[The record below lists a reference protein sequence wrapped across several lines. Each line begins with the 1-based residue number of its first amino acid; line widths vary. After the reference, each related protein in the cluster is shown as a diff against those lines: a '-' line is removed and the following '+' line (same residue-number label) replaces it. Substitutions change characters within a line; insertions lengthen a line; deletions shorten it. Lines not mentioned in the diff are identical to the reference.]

1 MYISPHHVLLTL
13 FQYPEGLREY
23 EYIPNF
29 VVRGLHYD
37 VQKVRGLTFL
47 LCSCDV
53 SNVMPNCCL
62 TNV

>member
-1 MYISPHHVLLTL
+1 MLGMYISPYHVLLTL

-37 VQKVRGLTFL
+37 VQKVRQRLF
-47 LCSCDV
+47 SSDV
-53 SNVMPNCCL
+53 SNVIE
-62 TNV
+62 TVF